1 MNLGTLLGRKGT
13 LLWTNK
19 EVHVALNEGKIIQV
33 VVRFIYHPLEVV
45 ARTIACCLHTF
56 LEGGQDNL
64 FCREFTRGN
73 PFGFS
78 FKICLKHEV
87 SQCSIYRRAIGRP
100 KFITC
105 FTCYYKAD
113 TTPPPTGGYI
123 RRHICTYCKTG
134 NPFRINNR
142 EGLHY
147 TVLIGEI
154 NSDVIGEF
162 FRGNCSTSQ

>member
-19 EVHVALNEGKIIQV
+19 EVHVALNEGKIIQA
-33 VVRFIYHPLEVV
+33 VVRFIYPPLEVV

-64 FCREFTRGN
+64 FCRESTRGN

-100 KFITC
+100 KLLHAQSLAVWLKRHTFLQ
-105 FTCYYKAD
+105 
-113 TTPPPTGGYI
+113 GGQDNLS
-123 RRHICTYCKTG
+123 C
-134 NPFRINNR
+134 R
-142 EGLHY
+142 E
-147 TVLIGEI
+147 
-154 NSDVIGEF
+154 SDL
-162 FRGNCSTSQ
+162 